1 MINLGKIMPESL
13 QIQLFQYGSSQFGQ
27 NGWVH
32 EKRAPCTIIAQAL
45 RGEYEISTPRGHA
58 RTGEKGFFLAKAG
71 EELKI
76 VHHARNDK
84 EKMSAHWLHI
94 DYQFINGLDP
104 VFFLDLPVVVKGKQA
119 QFFSAILNEIGSAYK
134 AKESNKLNN
143 LVTQIKGGFE
153 MLALLEEVSKSSAN
167 LSEQMINETRLQNVF
182 SYITQN
188 LEKEIKPLD
197 LAKLAHLSLS
207 HFHALFLAFV
217 GQTPMH
223 YIKRMRINKAQK
235 LLVMTNA
242 SVKEVAI
249 DLGFKNAYHFS
260 REFSKELGVPPIEYR
275 KTHTNKV
282 K

>member
-1 MINLGKIMPESL
+1 MMNLEKTPPESL

-32 EKRAPCTIIAQAL
+32 KKRAPCTIIAQAL
-45 RGEYEISTPRGHA
+45 RGEYEIATPRGHA

-71 EELKI
+71 EELTI

-84 EKMSAHWLHI
+84 EKMEAHWLHI

-119 QFFSAILNEIGSAYK
+119 RLFSAILNEIGFAYK
-134 AKESNKLNN
+134 NNESNKLSY

-153 MLALLEEVSKSSAN
+153 MLSLLEKVSKPN
-167 LSEQMINETRLQNVF
+167 VNFSEHMMNETRLQNVF
-182 SYITQN
+182 SYIVQN
-188 LEKEIKPLD
+188 LEKEIKPSD

-207 HFHALFLAFV
+207 HFHALFLALV

-223 YIKRMRINKAQK
+223 YIKRMRINRAQK

-242 SVKEVAI
+242 SVKEVAS

-260 REFSKELGVPPIEYR
+260 REFSKELGIPPIEYR
-275 KTHTNKV
+275 KTHTNR
-282 K
+282 